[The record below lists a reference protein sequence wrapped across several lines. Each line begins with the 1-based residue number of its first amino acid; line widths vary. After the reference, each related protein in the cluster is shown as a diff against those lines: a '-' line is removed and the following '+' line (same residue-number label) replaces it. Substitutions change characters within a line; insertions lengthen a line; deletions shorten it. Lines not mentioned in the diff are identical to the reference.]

1 MDTNIIKEQL
11 TVAFNEASQI
21 DVHGNGAILMAQVL
35 QRLQAVYKMIEDAEK
50 EIESSEKHDT
60 MMGKGEKDDNN

>member
-1 MDTNIIKEQL
+1 MNTNIIKEQL
-11 TVAFNEASQI
+11 TVVFNEASQI

-35 QRLQAVYKMIEDAEK
+35 QRLQTVYKMIEDAEK

-60 MMGKGEKDDNN
+60 MMGKGENNDSN

>member
-1 MDTNIIKEQL
+1 MNTNIIKEQL
-11 TVAFNEASQI
+11 TVVFNEASQI

-35 QRLQAVYKMIEDAEK
+35 QRLQTVYKMIEDAEK

-60 MMGKGEKDDNN
+60 MMGKGE